1 MFEDFEEGNFD
12 KWNFLLN
19 QQGIQVVTLE
29 GSGGNR
35 VAEVKVKGS
44 DDFLWN
50 DDPALNR
57 SELQHKPIGIE
68 EGATSS
74 VSWKFMLPELF
85 SDSRHKK
92 AR

>member
-1 MFEDFEEGNFD
+1 MMNHIRVAVLTLLIIGSPMLFSCSTLSKLEASPEPTSAPSSNTWFEDFEEGNFD

-35 VAEVKVKGS
+35 VAEVK
-44 DDFLWN
+44 
-50 DDPALNR
+50 
-57 SELQHKPIGIE
+57 
-68 EGATSS
+68 
-74 VSWKFMLPELF
+74 
-85 SDSRHKK
+85 